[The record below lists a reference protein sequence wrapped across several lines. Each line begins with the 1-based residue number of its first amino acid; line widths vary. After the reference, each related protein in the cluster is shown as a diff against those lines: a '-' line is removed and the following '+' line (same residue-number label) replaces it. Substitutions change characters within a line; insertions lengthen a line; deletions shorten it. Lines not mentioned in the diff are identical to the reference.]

1 MATARLKDIRLSGD
15 WCLSISGRTFLWGYT
30 FSPATSNQ
38 QALPSPKGGF
48 TDEESGLLHSFM
60 SRRWCRMDDQ
70 GKTARSVS
78 NCQLYMAF
86 SHATSSSF
94 ILNPSSRIVCFPSPT
109 SLYCQRAAP
118 LKSMSSI
125 EEISKAAI
133 TADLA
138 RNLTPLIIS
147 WVSTWKHLTPTDH
160 LWKTWRGCANDGRYW
175 KPVPAV
181 FVNHRARVGP
191 YQARYCTFLPT
202 RLLSLRSLL

>member
-1 MATARLKDIRLSGD
+1 
-15 WCLSISGRTFLWGYT
+15 
-30 FSPATSNQ
+30 
-38 QALPSPKGGF
+38 
-48 TDEESGLLHSFM
+48 
-60 SRRWCRMDDQ
+60 MDDQ

-147 WVSTWKHLTPTDH
+147 LGVDALMMGVIGNQFLRYLLITEHESVHIKLVIYFATAAAVATTCFTWAMEVNMFAYNYGQYAQFTSQHWSAWYGLLCSLTKIPVQVSFKL
-160 LWKTWRGCANDGRYW
+160 
-175 KPVPAV
+175 
-181 FVNHRARVGP
+181 
-191 YQARYCTFLPT
+191 
-202 RLLSLRSLL
+202 

>member
-1 MATARLKDIRLSGD
+1 MTGV
-15 WCLSISGRTFLWGYT
+15 CLSQGAHSFEDTLLVQQRAISRHYLARKVALLMKSPNCSILSWVEGDAGRTIKVRQPVL
-30 FSPATSNQ
+30 FSTASYIWLSLMQLLPLLSWLPLPAS
-38 QALPSPKGGF
+38 
-48 TDEESGLLHSFM
+48 
-60 SRRWCRMDDQ
+60 
-70 GKTARSVS
+70 
-78 NCQLYMAF
+78 
-86 SHATSSSF
+86 
-94 ILNPSSRIVCFPSPT
+94 VCFPSPT

-160 LWKTWRGCANDGRYW
+160 LWKTWRGCANDGHYW